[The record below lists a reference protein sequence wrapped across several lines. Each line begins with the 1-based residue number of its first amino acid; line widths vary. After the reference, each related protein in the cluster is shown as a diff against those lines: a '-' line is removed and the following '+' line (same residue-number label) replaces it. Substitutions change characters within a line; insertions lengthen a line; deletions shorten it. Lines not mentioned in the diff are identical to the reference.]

1 MHTFII
7 YCSCAGITRDLKRRL
22 ETIHNWYGK
31 SAKDSPPGPSNN
43 NLFVSKR
50 KYSDGVVA
58 EPTKSKSSSMP
69 KNIMKDIAP
78 SVGWK
83 MDTVQTATSLSSTT
97 NNTDNNN
104 EQQQRKSPR
113 EQPKQNYSAVLKHNP
128 LPELNAS
135 ITNQNQLLPTSNDII
150 LSLYDNKYRNV
161 IFSSFLELAKDE
173 SKKKE
178 FAIQIFNNFKSMS
191 NANCKFYK
199 VERGGKAYV
208 VVDDALALQSK
219 LYIS

>member
-1 MHTFII
+1 MLILHII
-7 YCSCAGITRDLKRRL
+7 YLLGITRDLKRRL

-31 SAKDSPPGPSNN
+31 SAKDSLPPSNN

-50 KYSDGVVA
+50 KYSDGVA
-58 EPTKSKSSSMP
+58 EPTKSKSSMP

-78 SVGWK
+78 SAGWK
-83 MDTVQTATSLSSTT
+83 MDTVQTATSSSSTVN
-97 NNTDNNN
+97 NNTTNNN

-113 EQPKQNYSAVLKHNP
+113 EQPKHKPNYYSAVLKHNP

-135 ITNQNQLLPTSNDII
+135 INANQNQLLPTSNDII
-150 LSLYDNKYRNV
+150 LSLYDEKYRNV

-178 FAIQIFNNFKSMS
+178 FAIQIYNNFKSM

-219 LYIS
+219 LS

>member
-1 MHTFII
+1 
-7 YCSCAGITRDLKRRL
+7 
-22 ETIHNWYGK
+22 
-31 SAKDSPPGPSNN
+31 
-43 NLFVSKR
+43 
-50 KYSDGVVA
+50 
-58 EPTKSKSSSMP
+58 MP

-78 SVGWK
+78 SAGWK
-83 MDTVQTATSLSSTT
+83 MDTVQTATSSSSTT
-97 NNTDNNN
+97 NNTTNN

-113 EQPKQNYSAVLKHNP
+113 EQPKQKPNYSAVLKHNP

-135 ITNQNQLLPTSNDII
+135 INANQNQLLPTSNDII
-150 LSLYDNKYRNV
+150 LSLYDEKYRNV

-178 FAIQIFNNFKSMS
+178 FAIQIYNNFKSM

-219 LYIS
+219 LS

>member
-1 MHTFII
+1 MYI
-7 YCSCAGITRDLKRRL
+7 YYILFLLGITRDLKRRL

-50 KYSDGVVA
+50 KYSDGVAA
-58 EPTKSKSSSMP
+58 EPTKSKSSMP

-78 SVGWK
+78 SAGWK
-83 MDTVQTATSLSSTT
+83 MDTVQTATSSSSTT
-97 NNTDNNN
+97 NNTTNNN

-113 EQPKQNYSAVLKHNP
+113 EQPKQKPNYSAVLKHNP

-135 ITNQNQLLPTSNDII
+135 INANQNQLLPTSNDII
-150 LSLYDNKYRNV
+150 LSLYDEKYRNV

-178 FAIQIFNNFKSMS
+178 FAIQIYNNFKSM

-219 LYIS
+219 LS

>member
-1 MHTFII
+1 MIHTFII
-7 YCSCAGITRDLKRRL
+7 IYYITGITRDLKRRL

-31 SAKDSPPGPSNN
+31 SAKDSPH

-83 MDTVQTATSLSSTT
+83 MDTVQTATSSSTT
-97 NNTDNNN
+97 TNNNTNNN
-104 EQQQRKSPR
+104 EQQQQRKSPR

-135 ITNQNQLLPTSNDII
+135 INANQNQILPTSNDII
-150 LSLYDNKYRNV
+150 LSLYDDKYRNV
-161 IFSSFLELAKDE
+161 IFSAFLEMAKDE

-219 LYIS
+219 LY

>member
-1 MHTFII
+1 
-7 YCSCAGITRDLKRRL
+7 
-22 ETIHNWYGK
+22 
-31 SAKDSPPGPSNN
+31 
-43 NLFVSKR
+43 
-50 KYSDGVVA
+50 
-58 EPTKSKSSSMP
+58 MP

-78 SVGWK
+78 SAGWK
-83 MDTVQTATSLSSTT
+83 MDTVQTTTSSSTT
-97 NNTDNNN
+97 TNSNNNNN

-113 EQPKQNYSAVLKHNP
+113 EQPKQKPNYYSAVLKHNP

-135 ITNQNQLLPTSNDII
+135 INANQNQLLPTSNDII
-150 LSLYDNKYRNV
+150 LSLYDEKYRNV

-178 FAIQIFNNFKSMS
+178 FAIQIYNNFKSM
-191 NANCKFYK
+191 NGANCKFYK

-219 LYIS
+219 LS

>member
-1 MHTFII
+1 MIL
-7 YCSCAGITRDLKRRL
+7 CSLRLYLLLLCVGITRDLKRRL

-31 SAKDSPPGPSNN
+31 SAKDSPPPSNN

-50 KYSDGVVA
+50 KYSDGVA
-58 EPTKSKSSSMP
+58 EPKSKSSMP

-78 SVGWK
+78 SAGWK
-83 MDTVQTATSLSSTT
+83 MDTVQTASTT
-97 NNTDNNN
+97 NNDTN
-104 EQQQRKSPR
+104 EQQQQRKSPR
-113 EQPKQNYSAVLKHNP
+113 EQPKQKPNYYSAVLKHNP

-135 ITNQNQLLPTSNDII
+135 INANQNNNQLLPTSNDII
-150 LSLYDNKYRNV
+150 LSLYDEKYRNV

-178 FAIQIFNNFKSMS
+178 FAIQIYNNFKSM
-191 NANCKFYK
+191 NGANCKFYK

-219 LYIS
+219 

>member
-1 MHTFII
+1 MV
-7 YCSCAGITRDLKRRL
+7 GITRDLKRRL

-31 SAKDSPPGPSNN
+31 SAKDSPPPSNN

-50 KYSDGVVA
+50 KYSDGVAA
-58 EPTKSKSSSMP
+58 EPTKSKSSMP

-78 SVGWK
+78 SAGWK
-83 MDTVQTATSLSSTT
+83 MDTVVQTATSSSSSS
-97 NNTDNNN
+97 NN
-104 EQQQRKSPR
+104 EQQQQQQRKSPR
-113 EQPKQNYSAVLKHNP
+113 EQPKQKPNYYSAVLKHNP

-135 ITNQNQLLPTSNDII
+135 INANQNQLLPTSNDII
-150 LSLYDNKYRNV
+150 LSLYDEKYRNV

-178 FAIQIFNNFKSMS
+178 FAIQIYNNFKSI

-219 LYIS
+219 LS